1 MDKFAM
7 IIFGASGD
15 LTKRKLMPALYSLYR
30 DKRLTGDFSILGIGR
45 TIYSDENYR
54 SYILEELQQFVKAD
68 EQDTVLMSSFVS
80 HLYYLPLDPA
90 KEEGYPLL
98 RQRLVELTNEVDP
111 DNLLFYLATP
121 PSLYGVVPLHL
132 KAAGLNT
139 PHSRIIVEKPFGYD
153 LESARELNRIYA
165 SVFNEHQITVST
177 IFLARKL
184 HKTCLRSVLPTV
196 SSNLSGIV
204 TISTT

>member
-121 PSLYGVVPLHL
+121 RACVPFCQRYLR
-132 KAAGLNT
+132 T
-139 PHSRIIVEKPFGYD
+139 S
-153 LESARELNRIYA
+153 LES
-165 SVFNEHQITVST
+165 
-177 IFLARKL
+177 
-184 HKTCLRSVLPTV
+184 
-196 SSNLSGIV
+196 
-204 TISTT
+204 